1 MTERNRGLNP
11 NTYSSQREN
20 LSPREALVERWKNAP
35 FKIHKYPAGKITGSS
50 GETLYEYSQGARLL
64 MGDETKEEV
73 IEVMDSCDT
82 PWAFATVDMA
92 FKELGAKDR
101 PVKVLERGFGMG
113 ITARR
118 VIQNL
123 VAHGGEYTVI
133 ELNEENAA
141 YARQWRTSQEYSL
154 TRMTHGLQDSRPN
167 ISIEVLDG
175 EATEVTGMLQK
186 AERKFDIIISD
197 TFPLSEEERGMNDLL
212 DLDILKHCL
221 ESGGVFTFFAYYPE
235 SNGGIKE
242 LQMSAIRKHFSEY
255 REDEVEVNPPPDY
268 TYLQSSKGP
277 IRKLPVAVCK
287 NPKI

>member
-1 MTERNRGLNP
+1 MTEKDIGVSP
-11 NTYSSQREN
+11 NAYSAQREN

-35 FKIHKYPAGKITGSS
+35 NKIRKYPTGKITGSS

-154 TRMTHGLQDSRPN
+154 TRMTHGSQDSRPN